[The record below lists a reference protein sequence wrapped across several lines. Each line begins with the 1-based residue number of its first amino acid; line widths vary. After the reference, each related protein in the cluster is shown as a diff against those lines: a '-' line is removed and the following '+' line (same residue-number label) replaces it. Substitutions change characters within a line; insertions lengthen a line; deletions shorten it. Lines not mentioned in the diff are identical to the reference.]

1 MFGVM
6 FEDVEWFIVVRACL
20 RGMANTVVVRIDE
33 MQGRTQGHGAR
44 RQNCLPDCLPDRLSD
59 CPPNCFGAGP
69 RHTTAS
75 SWVLLLI
82 LSIWL
87 ATSFP
92 APALAQSGGFGG
104 GGALGGL
111 LDQLQTLQG
120 SGAIDALEGRAPS
133 LLNPSREQGAAAVSS
148 IQDNA
153 AARAAQN
160 QERQGL
166 LNPGQQILAE
176 RFCRDDLTLEQGEA
190 IALIRQFSPLERDYC
205 RRASTLLL
213 QYGYDLFG
221 RAVDLQALD
230 TGTIFPDYVL
240 GIGDE
245 LVVTFIGQLSQS
257 LTVRIDRKGRLLL
270 PNFKPIFAAGHSF
283 GEVRREIAARTAMK
297 HLGTEVYVSLGAVRL
312 VNVLVLG
319 EVHEPGQKQLTALGS
334 VIDAIRLGGGIKK
347 TGSVRRIHVQ
357 RGDQVFWIDAY
368 DLLFSGIA
376 ARDLTLRSGDRIIV
390 PSLGPTFALAG
401 DVKRPGIYEMAEGKR
416 SLSLAAALKMSG
428 GTLRP
433 RGNMFHHVSFLDS
446 GHQQLQE
453 HRNLAA
459 KVQDGD
465 IVRVSRSQNI
475 QLGAVDIQGH
485 VHVAGRRALAATAS
499 VAKLLG
505 DASSLKADPY
515 LLFGALETTDPNTRA
530 RRLFPVNLQAIL
542 QGKQDYALR
551 DGDRL
556 LVMGRGDINY
566 LSSANVQDVVS
577 QRIDAELRQQDLEA
591 EGSKAAAGTGPG
603 ADNTEQLLDDPVAAL
618 QQALAGG
625 GKPAGALA
633 NLKAEAGDKGE
644 SLEDS
649 LRRTCAGMRQ
659 LLAIVSVNSANRFAN
674 AVRTIDTAGM
684 ERVNRQDCP
693 AIYDDHG
700 GLLPL
705 ALEHAVAVNGEVRS
719 PGAYPVVGTV
729 SLTELIAVAGGLSR
743 EVDLT
748 RVEVSRYTPDSLQGA
763 SNSTRGMVNLAQIG
777 ADKVMVGPGDV
788 VRFNPVVTDR
798 DTGPVLLVGEFT
810 RPGLYEIRRGERLSE
825 VIARAGGLTAQAY
838 PYGGVFTRQ
847 RVRAAQRAGLQRA
860 QRELSSSLAVVAVQR
875 NVNPSSVLAL
885 QRFAKQLG
893 AVEALGR
900 VVTETDPT
908 VLQVRPELDAV
919 LEPGDRLYMPKRP
932 NFVTVIGDVLN
943 PGAMQF
949 IAGTT
954 ADEYIRQAGGFQ
966 RSADEDRIFVVYP
979 NGQAEPLAVS
989 VWNYN
994 PIQLPPGSSLVIP
1007 KDPAPLDLFTL
1018 VREGSS
1024 LISQLAVTAASL
1036 AVISRD

>member
-1 MFGVM
+1 MVNN
-6 FEDVEWFIVVRACL
+6 
-20 RGMANTVVVRIDE
+20 RGSIANMVGANIMALEVDE
-33 MQGRTQGHGAR
+33 MQGRPQAR
-44 RQNCLPDCLPDRLSD
+44 V
-59 CPPNCFGAGP
+59 P
-69 RHTTAS
+69 RPKNHPSSFPRCMAAS
-75 SWVLLLI
+75 SWTLLLL

-87 ATSFP
+87 P
-92 APALAQSGGFGG
+92 GVPALAQNSGFGSN
-104 GGALGGL
+104 GALGGL

-120 SGAIDALEGRAPS
+120 TGAIDALEGRAPS
-133 LLNPSREQGAAAVSS
+133 LLDPTREQGGNKVSR
-148 IQDNA
+148 IQSETASNA
-153 AARAAQN
+153 IASGRD

-166 LNPGQQILAE
+166 LNPEQQILAE
-176 RFCRDDLTLEQGEA
+176 RFCRDELTAMQREM
-190 IALIRQFSPLERDYC
+190 ISLIWQFSPLEKDYC
-205 RRASTLLL
+205 QRASALLL

-221 RAVDLQALD
+221 RAANLQTLD

-245 LVVTFIGQLSQS
+245 LVVTFIGRFSQS
-257 LTVRIDRKGRLLL
+257 MTVRIDRKGRLLL
-270 PNFKPIFAAGHSF
+270 PNFKPVFAAGHTF
-283 GEVRREIAARTAMK
+283 GEVRREITARTAMK

-312 VNVLVLG
+312 VKVLVLG
-319 EVHEPGQKQLTALGS
+319 EVHKPGQKKLTALS
-334 VIDAIRLGGGIKK
+334 SAVDAIRLGGGIKK

-368 DLLFSGIA
+368 DLLFSGLA
-376 ARDLTLRSGDRIIV
+376 ARDLTLRDGDRIIV
-390 PSLGPTFALAG
+390 PSLGPTYALVG
-401 DVKRPGIYEMAEGKR
+401 DVKRSGIYEMAEGKR
-416 SLSLAAALKMSG
+416 SLSLAEAMKMSG
-428 GTLRP
+428 GTIRP
-433 RGNMFHHVSFLDS
+433 RGNIFHHLSFQDS

-453 HRNLAA
+453 HQNLAA
-459 KVQDGD
+459 QVQDGD
-465 IVRVSRSQNI
+465 IIRVSRGQNI
-475 QLGAVDIQGH
+475 QLGAVDIRGH
-485 VHVAGRRALAATAS
+485 VQVQGRRSLAATAS

-505 DASSLKADPY
+505 DASTFKSDPY
-515 LLFGALETTDPNTRA
+515 LLFGALETTDPKTRA
-530 RRLFPVNLQAIL
+530 RRLFPLNLKSIL
-542 QGKQDYALR
+542 HGAEDYALR

-556 LVMGRGDINY
+556 IVMGGKDIRF

-577 QRIDAELRQQDLEA
+577 QRIDAELRQSNLEDEDSDDDESNENA
-591 EGSKAAAGTGPG
+591 
-603 ADNTEQLLDDPVAAL
+603 EQLLDNPLAAIQKTL
-618 QQALAGG
+618 TGNRVPMIQSGIDTG
-625 GKPAGALA
+625 
-633 NLKAEAGDKGE
+633 EATSGRKTLD
-644 SLEDS
+644 DV
-649 LRRTCAGMRQ
+649 LRETCVGMRQ

-674 AVRTIDTAGM
+674 AVRTIDSAGM
-684 ERVNRQDCP
+684 ARINRQDCP
-693 AIYDDHG
+693 QIFDDHG

-705 ALEHAVAVNGEVRS
+705 ALEHVVAVNGEVRR

-748 RVEVSRYTPDSLQGA
+748 RVEISRYTPDSLQGA
-763 SNSTRGMVNLAQIG
+763 SNTSRGLVNLATVG
-777 ADKVMVGPGDV
+777 ADKVMIGPGDV

-825 VIARAGGLTAQAY
+825 IIARAGGLTAQAY

-847 RVRAAQRAGLQRA
+847 RVRAAQRAGLERA
-860 QRELSSSLAVVAVQR
+860 SRELSSSLAVVAVQR
-875 NVNPSSVLAL
+875 NINPTSVLAL
-885 QRFAKQLG
+885 QQFAKQLG
-893 AVEALGR
+893 SVEALGR

-954 ADEYIRQAGGFQ
+954 ADQYINQAGGFQ

-989 VWNYN
+989 VWNFN
-994 PIQLPPGSSLVIP
+994 PVQLPPGSSLVVP